1 MKTALVTGGAGGVGL
16 ALSGALARE
25 GWDLLWVDRSDDLIR
40 EGGKR
45 LEASLDASPR
55 LAALAC
61 DLSVTG
67 AAERVHRWTRD
78 LGREVDLLV
87 NNAGFASY
95 DTLCAIPLERD
106 LAMLQVNVVAL
117 HCLTRLFLDGMLSRD
132 RGTIVNIA
140 SVAAIMPSPAF
151 VAYSATKA
159 FVRHYTR
166 CLDLELRALGSGVR
180 AIAVCPAA
188 IRDTGFQRTAGM
200 ERTGF
205 FGSPI
210 ATTPEEVARDILGAL
225 RRGQRHL
232 VTGRILRLVLPLARL
247 LPDRV
252 LLPSY
257 RREMAATLRGG
268 VLLPD
273 AAGEVQRGGCA
284 DEGN

>member
-16 ALSGALARE
+16 ALSAALARE
-25 GWDLLWVDRSDDLIR
+25 GWDLLWVDLSDDLIR
-40 EGGKR
+40 TGRRR
-45 LEASLDASPR
+45 LEATLNASPG

-61 DLSVTG
+61 DLSAAG
-67 AAERVHRWTRD
+67 AAERVHRWTLD

-95 DTLCAIPLERD
+95 APLCAIPLERD

-117 HCLTRLFLDGMLSRD
+117 HCLTRLFLAEMLARD

-166 CLDLELRALGSGVR
+166 CLDLELCALGSAVR

-188 IRDTGFQRTAGM
+188 IRDTGFQRSAGM

-205 FGSPI
+205 FRSPI
-210 ATTPEEVARDILGAL
+210 ATTPEEVARDILRAL

-232 VTGRILRLVLPLARL
+232 VTGRVLRFVLPLARL

-252 LLPSY
+252 LLPAY
-257 RREMAATLRGG
+257 RREMDATLHG
-268 VLLPD
+268 D
-273 AAGEVQRGGCA
+273 APTSEAANEVQQSGFGDRG
-284 DEGN
+284 D